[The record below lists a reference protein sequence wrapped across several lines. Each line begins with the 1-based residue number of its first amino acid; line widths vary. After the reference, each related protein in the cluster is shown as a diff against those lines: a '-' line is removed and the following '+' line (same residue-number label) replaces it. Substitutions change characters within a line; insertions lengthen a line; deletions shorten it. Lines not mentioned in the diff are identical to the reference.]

1 MQAYSV
7 SFFSLGYSPSMAM
20 GRPAKSKRTE
30 FGERLV
36 TARQQM
42 GLSQA
47 QVAERLGITQQS
59 YGGWERRETALKPEH
74 LVKVAAILNVTVDYL
89 LGKEDSRKRSGGPVG
104 KARRVFEE
112 VSKLPRNQQQ
122 HIIRVVEDMLVARGV
137 NGHRNGNS

>member
-7 SFFSLGYSPSMAM
+7 SLFSPGYSDDMAM

-36 TARQQM
+36 TARQQA

-47 QVAERLGITQQS
+47 QVAEKLGITQQS

-74 LVKVAAILNVTVDYL
+74 LVQLAATLNVTVDYL
-89 LGKEDSRKRSGGPVG
+89 LGKENGRPRSGGPAG
-104 KARRVFEE
+104 KARQIFEQ
-112 VSKLPRNQQQ
+112 VSQLPRHQQQ
-122 HIIRVVEDMLVARGV
+122 RVLQVVADMLTAYRVGQQNA
-137 NGHRNGNS
+137 

>member
-7 SFFSLGYSPSMAM
+7 SIFPWAYTPDMAM

-36 TARQQM
+36 TARQEL

-47 QVAERLGITQQS
+47 QVAEKLGITQQS

-74 LVKVAAILNVTVDYL
+74 LVQLAAILNVTVDYL
-89 LGKEDSRKRSGGPVG
+89 LGKENGRQRRGGPAG
-104 KARRVFEE
+104 KARQVFEQ
-112 VSKLPRNQQQ
+112 VSQLPRHQQQ
-122 HIIRVVEDMLVARGV
+122 RVLQVVADMLTAYRV
-137 NGHRNGNS
+137 NQAA

>member
-7 SFFSLGYSPSMAM
+7 SIFPWAYTPDMAM
-20 GRPAKSKRTE
+20 GRPAKTKRTE

-36 TARQQM
+36 TARQEL

-74 LVKVAAILNVTVDYL
+74 LVQLAVILNVTVDYL
-89 LGKEDSRKRSGGPVG
+89 LGKESGRKRRGGPAG
-104 KARRVFEE
+104 KLRQVFERA
-112 VSKLPRNQQQ
+112 SQLPRHQQSKVAEWVEAFVNQQ
-122 HIIRVVEDMLVARGV
+122 A
-137 NGHRNGNS
+137 NSKAA